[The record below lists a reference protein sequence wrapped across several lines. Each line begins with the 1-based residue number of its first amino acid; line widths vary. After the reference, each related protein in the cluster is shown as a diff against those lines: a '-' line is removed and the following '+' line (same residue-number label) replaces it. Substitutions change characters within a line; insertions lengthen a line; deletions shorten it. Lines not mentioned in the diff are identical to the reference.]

1 MSVRLEA
8 SLRAARAIGA
18 LSRATGRGGGTTL
31 PGRVLDG
38 LAPRGVELL
47 ADGLPLGS
55 AAISATN
62 GKTTTCA
69 MAAAIL
75 GPEIQLCRNAAGAN
89 LLSGIAA
96 ALVDGAGGGAPAE
109 LGLFEC
115 DEAAFR

>member
-1 MSVRLEA
+1 VSVRLEA

-55 AAISATN
+55 AAVSHY
-62 GKTTTCA
+62 
-69 MAAAIL
+69 
-75 GPEIQLCRNAAGAN
+75 
-89 LLSGIAA
+89 
-96 ALVDGAGGGAPAE
+96 LVAP
-109 LGLFEC
+109 
-115 DEAAFR
+115 R